1 MVVGHSKVGVTMDLV
16 PKLQSVKDTKI
27 LGNVLGL
34 SNNPQYYLGEA
45 NFMTWVEFKL
55 IINALG

>member
-1 MVVGHSKVGVTMDLV
+1 MDLV